1 MMNLEATQLVQELY
15 RRSKHKVNT
24 YVPDSTIGHDQL
36 SYHKST
42 AQIRLLFG
50 GNQSGKSHTAA
61 YDCVCHARGI
71 SPPEWG
77 QKEITGKNVEIW
89 LISPQYITIKTGIY
103 RHLKDMMPDWDKE
116 KEGPR
121 IVNHDLPSYI
131 KVRRQDGYETTISC
145 FSADGENREKFQAA
159 AVDYIYIDEEIGK
172 DIWEEL
178 QYRVLATGGKF
189 SISATLVESYD
200 WIVDLE
206 EEADKG
212 NPNIFITRLHTEL
225 NKYLDQ
231 QTVKL
236 LSAKIDDDTKEY
248 RFFGKSRRTQGLIY
262 KNFTE
267 DTHIVKPFKIPPEWP
282 KWCAIDPGIRVCAV
296 LWIAVG
302 PNGRAYAYRE
312 LYIRNE
318 PLWQIIVHLK
328 QAEGWKLDLE
338 LSHKFNH
345 YVWLEG
351 KEEPE
356 ELVLRIID
364 PKARARSE
372 AGEMSILDQLHTR
385 YGVACTPADN
395 SLRPGIEDCRF
406 WLEPLADGQPAF
418 VVFDTCQNFLQEI
431 KGYRYRPKSTKKNQ
445 NEAIDEPIRK
455 ANHLMDCWR
464 YIAREKPK
472 WSDRLTDPQGYKE
485 PLTAGEKISR
495 RHRHLS
501 ESTNLISSVLGEG
514 QW

>member
-1 MMNLEATQLVQELY
+1 MNPETVQLVEELY
-15 RRSKHKVNT
+15 RRSTHEVNK
-24 YVPDSTIGHDQL
+24 YVPDSSPGHDQL
-36 SYHKST
+36 SYHKAK

-50 GNQSGKSHTAA
+50 GNQSGKSHAAA

-71 SPPEWG
+71 SPPEWDC
-77 QKEITGKNVEIW
+77 KEVEGKNVEIW
-89 LISPQYITIKTGIY
+89 LISPQYITIKTGIF
-103 RHLKDMMPDWDKE
+103 RHIRRIMPDWDLV

-159 AVDYIYIDEEIGK
+159 AVDYVYIDEEIGK

-178 QYRVLATGGKF
+178 QYRVLATGGRF

-200 WIVDLE
+200 WIVELE
-206 EEADKG
+206 DQAEKN
-212 NPNIFITRLHTEL
+212 NPDVFITRLNTEL
-225 NKYLDQ
+225 NPYLHKY
-231 QTVKL
+231 TVEQLGKRL
-236 LSAKIDDDTKEY
+236 DDDTKDY
-248 RFFGKSRRTQGLIY
+248 RFYGKSRRTQGLIY
-262 KNFTE
+262 KNFSV
-267 DTHIVKPFKIPPEWP
+267 DTHCVKPFKIPPEWP
-282 KWCAIDPGIRVCAV
+282 RWCAIDPGIRVCAV

-318 PLWQIIVHLK
+318 PLWQIIVHIK
-328 QAEGWKLDLE
+328 QAEGWRLDNE
-338 LSHKFNH
+338 LSHHFKH

-364 PKARARSE
+364 PKSRARSE
-372 AGEMSILDQLHTR
+372 AGEMSILDQLHSR
-385 YGVACTPADN
+385 YGVTCTPADN

-406 WLEPLADGQPAF
+406 WLENLSDGLPGFQ
-418 VVFDTCQNFLQEI
+418 VFDTCLNFLNEI
-431 KGYRYRPKSTKKNQ
+431 KLYRYRPVGSKKNA
-445 NEAIDEPIRK
+445 NETIDEPVRK

-464 YIAREKPK
+464 YISREKPK
-472 WSDRLTDPQGYKE
+472 WSDRTSDPEGYKE
-485 PLTAGEKISR
+485 VIPSHERIAK
-495 RHRHLS
+495 RHRRLS
-501 ESTNLISSVLGEG
+501 ESQNLISSVLGEG